1 MDAPIMG
8 EVSAAALST
17 VVLAEKMN
25 KSKYIVDFDD

>member
-17 VVLAEKMN
+17 AVLAEKMN

>member
-8 EVSAAALST
+8 EVSAAALYT
-17 VVLAEKMN
+17 AVLAEKMN